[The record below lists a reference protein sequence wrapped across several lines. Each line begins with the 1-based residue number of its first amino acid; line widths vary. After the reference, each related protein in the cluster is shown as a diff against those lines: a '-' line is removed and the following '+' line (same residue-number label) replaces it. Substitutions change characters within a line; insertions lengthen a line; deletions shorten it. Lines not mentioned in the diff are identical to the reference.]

1 MTTNLSKKDR
11 LPGMRVF
18 VAIELPE
25 ALRLNLSRLQTLFG
39 SPAEAA
45 KWVALDLLHITLR
58 FLGEISEEQLRSVEA
73 AARAAA
79 AATGQFELAAGLPG
93 AFPNERN
100 PRVLWVGL
108 GGEPGL
114 AALQRLHDALET
126 HLVERGFGSEDKGFS
141 PHITVA
147 RVRDRTGSEARRV
160 LGLALVNARSRPSG
174 PPHTFP
180 VDRLTVMRSDLG
192 LGGPRYTPLSRI
204 PLSGPRRSIVERSS
218 ESRSGAE

>member
-45 KWVALDLLHITLR
+45 KWVAPDLLHITLR
-58 FLGEISEEQLRSVEA
+58 FLGEISEEQLRLVEA
-73 AARAAA
+73 AAQA
-79 AATGQFELAAGLPG
+79 AATATGPFELEAGLPG

-114 AALQRLHDALET
+114 ESLRKLHDVLEADLT
-126 HLVERGFGSEDKGFS
+126 ERGVKGEDKRFS

-147 RVRDRTGSEARRV
+147 RVRERAGSEARRA
-160 LGLALVNARSRPSG
+160 LGQALVNVRSRPTG

-180 VDRLTVMRSDLG
+180 VEQLTVMRSVLG
-192 LGGPRYTPLSRI
+192 PDGPRYTPLSRI
-204 PLSGPRRSIVERSS
+204 PLSGSRRSIVEGSS